1 MIRQVKAELE
11 GLGITNVSAVP
22 LSLCKILR
30 PYKLERCGFADDA
43 ELFAI
48 MFTIPYLTKSEDKNI
63 SSYAI
68 PRDYHLFCK
77 ELFDSVIPRLA
88 ERFPQNIF
96 CGFADNS
103 PIDEVHAAA
112 CAGLGII
119 GDHGLLITEKHSSY
133 VFIAEIITDLP
144 LDTKGEYK
152 ILHCEVCG
160 RCSSVCPKYECG
172 ECLSAVTQKKGVLT
186 ECEVST
192 IKKLGC
198 AWGCDICS
206 EACPHTEKARASG
219 TIYTDIP
226 FFKEN
231 LTPTLTKELVENMSD
246 EEFSR
251 RAYSWRKKETILRN
265 LSILEDNN

>member
-11 GLGITNVSAVP
+11 KLGITNAAAVP

-30 PYKLERCGFADDA
+30 PYKLERCGFAEGV

-48 MFTIPYLTKSEDKNI
+48 MLTIPYLAAVKDKNI

-68 PRDYHLFCK
+68 PCDYHLFCK
-77 ELFDSVIPRLA
+77 ELFDAVIPRLRK
-88 ERFPQNIF
+88 RFPQNTF

-103 PIDEVHAAA
+103 PIDEVNAAA
-112 CAGLGII
+112 RAGLGII
-119 GDHGLLITEKHSSY
+119 GDNGLLITRKHSSY

-144 LDTKGEYK
+144 LDTKSEYE
-152 ILHCEVCG
+152 ISRCEGCG

-172 ECLSAVTQKKGVLT
+172 ECLSAVTQKKGSLS
-186 ECEVST
+186 ECEINS

-206 EACPHTEKARASG
+206 EVCPHTAQALANG

-231 LTPTLTKELVENMSD
+231 LTPILTKELVEKMGD

-265 LSILEDNN
+265 LSILENKN